1 MLARPLLSIDGMTPD
16 HDDRHCA
23 EWADEAEKLRPDL
36 ITIRGIV
43 VPTDWDRKGNVAA
56 MAVSTYNEDEYLIEG
71 DEKGSALEAFMR
83 QEVEVVGIVSE
94 AEGRQIITV
103 KGMQPCSGRHAPEKN
118 GNRRNGL

>member
-1 MLARPLLSIDGMTPD
+1 MLSIDGMIPD
-16 HDDRHCA
+16 LDDRHCA
-23 EWADEAEKLRPDL
+23 ECMDEPEKLRPNL

-43 VPTDWDRKGNVAA
+43 VPIDWDPKGNVAA

-71 DEKGSALEAFMR
+71 DENGAALEAFMR

-103 KGMQPCSGRHAPEKN
+103 KGMQSRSGHHAPEKN
-118 GNRRNGL
+118 GNGPNGL